1 MWKLGHF
8 EANFQPLGHTGE
20 LWIFCYTVSNVK
32 LNDRP
37 HRPNRHDLH
46 PERAPARDGTAP
58 SEMSGCLSEVMRE
71 TGKLYPLRH
80 MVRHRVPPPY
90 QDCEVQVNLFQTVK
104 AAVTV
109 RQATTAKRLLDG
121 QLLLRMEARLDI
133 LNAKEAA

>member
-1 MWKLGHF
+1 
-8 EANFQPLGHTGE
+8 
-20 LWIFCYTVSNVK
+20 
-32 LNDRP
+32 
-37 HRPNRHDLH
+37 
-46 PERAPARDGTAP
+46 
-58 SEMSGCLSEVMRE
+58 MSGCLSEAMRE

-104 AAVTV
+104 ASVTV

>member
-1 MWKLGHF
+1 M
-8 EANFQPLGHTGE
+8 
-20 LWIFCYTVSNVK
+20 TVLTAQTATTSTRSE
-32 LNDRP
+32 RP
-37 HRPNRHDLH
+37 K
-46 PERAPARDGTAP
+46 G
-58 SEMSGCLSEVMRE
+58 MRE

-104 AAVTV
+104 ASVTV